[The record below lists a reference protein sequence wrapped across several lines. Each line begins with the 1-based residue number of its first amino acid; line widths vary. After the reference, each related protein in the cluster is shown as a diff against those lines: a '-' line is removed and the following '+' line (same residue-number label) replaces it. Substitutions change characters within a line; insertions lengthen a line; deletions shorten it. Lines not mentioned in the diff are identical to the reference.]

1 MTWRKRVR
9 RVGRDWIG
17 ENLGLKVLSVG
28 LAFLLWLTVL
38 GEQKA
43 EVVLNVPLEV
53 GKISKGMMVV
63 SEPVDYVAVK
73 VRGPKSV
80 VMALAPNEIH
90 LGTALRRLQPGEN
103 ILTLSS
109 NEVEVPRGVEV
120 LNISP
125 GRLKIYLEPVE
136 ERRLEVI
143 PKLRGEPARGFALGK
158 VTVTPPRIK
167 VEGPRIE
174 VRRLLRAYT
183 LPIDIEGRK
192 ADVAVD
198 AMLEPLGKHVRVIEG
213 ESVNVHVEIKKERG

>member
-1 MTWRKRVR
+1 MIWRQKWR
-9 RVGRDWIG
+9 RWGRDWIG
-17 ENLGLKVLSVG
+17 ENLGLKVLSVS

-53 GKISKGMMVV
+53 GDIPKGMMVV
-63 SEPVDYVAVK
+63 SEPGDYVAVK

-80 VMALAPNEIH
+80 VMALVPHEIH
-90 LGTALRRLQPGEN
+90 LGKALRRLQQGEN

-109 NEVEVPRGVEV
+109 AEVEVPRGVEV
-120 LNISP
+120 LSVSP
-125 GRLKIYLEPVE
+125 ARLKILVEPVE

-143 PKLRGEPARGFALGK
+143 PKLRGEPAPGFALGK
-158 VTVTPPRIK
+158 VTVTPPRVK

-192 ADVAVD
+192 ADVTVD
-198 AMLEPLGKHVRVIEG
+198 ATVEPLGKRVRVIEG

>member
-1 MTWRKRVR
+1 MTWHGTLR
-9 RVGRDWIG
+9 RLGRDWIG
-17 ENLGLKVLSVG
+17 ENLGLKLLSVG

-53 GKISKGMMVV
+53 GGVPKGMMVI

-73 VRGPKSV
+73 VRGLKSV
-80 VMALAPNEIH
+80 VMGLAPNEIH
-90 LGTALRRLQPGEN
+90 LGRALRRLQQGEN

-109 NEVEVPRGVEV
+109 AEVEVPRGVEV
-120 LNISP
+120 LSISP
-125 GRLKIYLEPVE
+125 SRLKILVEPVE

-143 PKLRGEPARGFALGK
+143 PELRGKPAPGFALGK
-158 VTVTPPRIK
+158 VTVTPPRVR
-167 VEGPRIE
+167 VEGPRVE

-198 AMLEPLGKHVRVIEG
+198 AVVEPFGKRVRIIEG
-213 ESVNVHVEIKKERG
+213 ESVTVHVEIKKERG